1 MYFYVDE
8 TGHTGRNLF
17 DSTQPILSY
26 GVLSSRFNIDEVA
39 EKTIKALR
47 NKFEVDRLHAAE
59 LGIHKLSEITDTLLT
74 LQKNLKLRFDIWQ
87 VYKYDHAVISF
98 FDQVFDQGVNP
109 AMTWTGYWTPL
120 RYVLLLKLAYLFDE
134 DLAKKAW
141 KARLEAHDER
151 SSIDFNEVCQELL
164 LRVPAIPDSRSREL
178 IRDTLTWAMRNFE
191 SISYNC
197 KTNKERLQ
205 IMPNMVGFQ
214 SVIHGIC
221 ARLKSPNKKPTI
233 IVDQQSQFN
242 TTQRELSEFYFQ
254 IRKTPW
260 ELGPGLPVMD
270 MSNMPTTP
278 LIFQSGT
285 KSTGLELVDVYLW
298 IFKRHM
304 ENKELTKQL
313 NRIIYTNRDTAHTSK
328 ISLDAISQQAT
339 ELFDNLPEPTAEQ
352 IEKGREYFALDE
364 ARRLKYK
371 TSPIDQSI
379 TTV

>member
-39 EKTIKALR
+39 EKTIKTLR
-47 NKFEVDRLHAAE
+47 KKFEVERLHATE
-59 LGIHKLSEITDTLLT
+59 LGIHKLSEITDTLLS

-120 RYVLLLKLAYLFDE
+120 RYVLLLKLAYLFNE

-151 SSIDFNEVCQELL
+151 SSIDFNEVCHELL
-164 LRVPAIPDSRSREL
+164 LRVPAIPDHRSREL

-191 SISYNC
+191 SLSYNC
-197 KTNKERLQ
+197 KTNKERLR
-205 IMPNMVGFQ
+205 IMPNMIGFQ

-260 ELGPGLPVMD
+260 KLGSGLPVMD
-270 MSNMPTTP
+270 MRNMPTTP

-285 KSTGLELVDVYLW
+285 KSTGLELVDIYLW

-304 ENKELTKQL
+304 EDKELTKQL
-313 NRIIYTNRDTAHTSK
+313 NRIIYTNRDTSLTSK
-328 ISLDAISQQAT
+328 ISLDAISQQTT
-339 ELFDNLPEPTAEQ
+339 ELFNNLPEPTAEQ

-371 TSPIDQSI
+371 TSLIDQSI
-379 TTV
+379 TTL